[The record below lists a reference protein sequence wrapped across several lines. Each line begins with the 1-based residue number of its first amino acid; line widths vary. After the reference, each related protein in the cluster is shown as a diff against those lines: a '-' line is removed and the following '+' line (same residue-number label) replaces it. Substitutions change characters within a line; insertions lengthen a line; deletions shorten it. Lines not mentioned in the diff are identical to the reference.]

1 MSHERRE
8 TTASSQTSIPSAPP
22 LPVPRPL
29 QRARDAAYR
38 VFGYQSRPQS
48 PEQDDHARSVA
59 GGRYAS
65 LGATQNATASHKT
78 GLEIKTISINDS
90 GTHAVLGGK
99 QIFKTIKVEN
109 GTCTEELNIR
119 TQLLSNPR
127 QASGQPR
134 QIFSVDI
141 ADVAWAKRDSGD
153 YVAAATESGK
163 IILYNLG
170 RAMDPGVQ
178 LHEHQR
184 QVHRVTFNPHSGNL
198 LLSGS
203 QDGTVRLWDIRDA
216 RHQAKSLQSKDKYS
230 GQSDGVRD
238 VKWSPTD
245 VFDFAFGTDGGYI
258 QCWDFRMTR
267 SAKVKIAAH
276 VSPCNTVD
284 WHPDGR
290 HATSGST
297 DKSVKVWNI
306 AQNGRQKAAY
316 EIRTPYSV
324 MNARWRPPC
333 ESSPDSSGARQC
345 TQLLT
350 AYDREHPVIHI
361 WDLRRPSLPFREMC
375 PYSTGPTDLLWHSQ
389 DLLWTVGREGI
400 FLQADIQHAPKVINK
415 RNLQSIATSV
425 KGDVSFI
432 AQKRKQRR
440 VPELPQPGTQT
451 ALSWPAQSFSVS
463 PDTSFLSRSWAD
475 DTLDHSFLTVQPS
488 RRSSKVANDMKIG
501 NTGSTFDA
509 ASPTR
514 PITLLDRI
522 MKNSRASVPSQ
533 VAIEGQAPYSVDVH
547 NYRHLAGQ
555 YTMKLDL
562 RSAVD
567 EAFLSTVEAHFANNV
582 RQAYAIGLY
591 QMSQSWKLTSYW
603 TLMHLKSRMQ
613 HQSALLQKGVR
624 LSYPDIKRL
633 SLDDV
638 AMKVLVHQ
646 KKSPIQTP
654 ASLKPTST
662 THHLILHEST
672 SSMATPLAKPVA
684 TNGKGSNRHEAMR
697 LPDPDKD
704 EQLTLPPSLHQQ
716 ASMPR
721 PVPVRKLT
729 AVNLSDFDK
738 QSKDINNDRIDTVR
752 RWSVSAERPSKPQP
766 THPKYVNNPPKLVKH
781 DSDESFTF
789 LAAST
794 DSRGSSGPASFVDEK
809 PSELVTERP
818 SRIIRISPAA
828 IEATSI
834 ARKAL
839 IGEDEAYLRGPRDGH
854 FDIGKAM
861 AGDEIESDANNGF
874 SVDAQDPRPNGVTT
888 HTSPPASTVDDEEV
902 YSLCDD
908 PKMDLEKGKPFT
920 LRELLLKLV
929 SFYAGESDAQTAS
942 TLLTLMAPLLPTT
955 HPLTNQE
962 QEATILNYGDAYI
975 NLGFTEKQIREIFD
989 KHLWH
994 TITAGMQPLQ
1004 IEAILATYHEQL
1016 VALGLRQEAAHL
1028 RGLAYP
1034 AYPGVYEEYTT
1045 SNRLHFE
1052 VYDGQC
1058 SFCWNLQSLDGS
1070 ARTTTICLK
1079 CHHGGHASCMREWFE
1094 SEKGQGCPIG
1104 CGCICVV

>member
-8 TTASSQTSIPSAPP
+8 TTASSQTSIPNAPP

-59 GGRYAS
+59 CGRYAS

-99 QIFKTIKVEN
+99 QIFKTIKVEH

-216 RHQAKSLQSKDKYS
+216 RHQAKSLQSRDKYS

-238 VKWSPTD
+238 VKWSPSD

-290 HATSGST
+290 HVTSGST
-297 DKSVKVWNI
+297 DKSVKVWNMS
-306 AQNGRQKAAY
+306 QNGRQKAAY
-316 EIRTPYSV
+316 ELRTPFPV

-333 ESSPDSSGARQC
+333 ESSPDGSGARQC

-350 AYDREHPVIHI
+350 AYNREYPVIHI

-389 DLLWTVGREGI
+389 DLLWTVGREGV
-400 FLQADIQHAPKVINK
+400 FLQADIQHAPKVIHK

-432 AQKRKQRR
+432 AQKRNPRR
-440 VPELPQPGTQT
+440 VPELPQPSSPT
-451 ALSWPAQSFSVS
+451 ALSWPSQSFSMS

-488 RRSSKVANDMKIG
+488 HRPSKVANDMKIG

-509 ASPTR
+509 ASATR
-514 PITLLDRI
+514 SIALLDRI

-533 VAIEGQAPYSVDVH
+533 VAIEGQAPYSGDIH
-547 NYRHLAGQ
+547 IYKHLAGQ
-555 YTMKLDL
+555 YTMKVDL
-562 RSAVD
+562 RFALD
-567 EAFLSTVEAHFANNV
+567 ETFLGTIEAHLANNV
-582 RQAYAIGLY
+582 RQAYAVGQY
-591 QMSQSWKLTSYW
+591 QLSQSWKLTSYW

-613 HQSALLQKGVR
+613 RQNTVPQKGIR
-624 LSYPDIKRL
+624 LSY
-633 SLDDV
+633 LDAKTHSFGDK
-638 AMKVLVHQ
+638 AMKVLAHH
-646 KKSPIQTP
+646 KKSPQHTP
-654 ASLKPTST
+654 ASLRPTST
-662 THHLILHEST
+662 THHRILHEST
-672 SSMATPLAKPVA
+672 SNMATPRAKPVA
-684 TNGKGSNRHEAMR
+684 TNGKSSDHDEAMR
-697 LPDPDKD
+697 LPDPDRD
-704 EQLTLPPSLHQQ
+704 EQLTLPPSLHQH

-721 PVPVRKLT
+721 PVPERKLT

-738 QSKDINNDRIDTVR
+738 QSTDIKTDKIDMVR
-752 RWSVSAERPSKPQP
+752 KWSVSAEQPLKPQP
-766 THPKYVNNPPKLVKH
+766 DHPKYVNIPPKLVKH

-818 SRIIRISPAA
+818 SRIVRISPAA

-839 IGEDEAYLRGPRDGH
+839 TTGDEAYLRGPRDGYL
-854 FDIGKAM
+854 DIRKAK
-861 AGDEIESDANNGF
+861 AGDEIGSDAINGF
-874 SVDAQDPRPNGVTT
+874 SADAPPERPNGVTANT
-888 HTSPPASTVDDEEV
+888 PPPSSPVIDEEPH
-902 YSLCDD
+902 SLPDD
-908 PKMDLEKGKPFT
+908 PQTDLEEGKPFT
-920 LRELLLKLV
+920 LCELLLKLV
-929 SFYAGESDAQTAS
+929 SFYAGKSDAQTAS
-942 TLLTLMAPLLPTT
+942 TLLTLIAPLLPTT
-955 HPLTNQE
+955 HPLTRRE
-962 QEATILNYGDAYI
+962 QEATIVTYGDAYI
-975 NLGFTEKQIREIFD
+975 NSGFTEKQIRDMFD
-989 KHLWH
+989 KHLRH
-994 TITAGMQPLQ
+994 TIMAGLQPLQ

-1016 VALGLRQEAAHL
+1016 VALGLLQEAAHL
-1028 RGLAYP
+1028 RALAYP
-1034 AYPGVYEEYTT
+1034 AYPAVYEDYTT
-1045 SNRLHFE
+1045 TNRLQVDVHN
-1052 VYDGQC
+1052 GPC
-1058 SFCWNLQSLDGS
+1058 SFCWDLQSRDGRAS
-1070 ARTTTICLK
+1070 TTTICFK
-1079 CHHGGHASCMREWFE
+1079 CHHGGHAGCMREWFE
-1094 SEKGQGCPIG
+1094 GEKGQGCPTG